1 MVLIIGIPISWGIG
15 GFCGTKDPGPRK
27 IEEGGLGFCG
37 VGGGGDAG
45 FVAVHFGV
53 GRLQAGE
60 GAGGWLQAPAK
71 FANISS
77 LQMS

>member
-1 MVLIIGIPISWGIG
+1 MGILRSWGG
-15 GFCGTKDPGPRK
+15 RG
-27 IEEGGLGFCG
+27 E
-37 VGGGGDAG
+37 DAG

>member
-1 MVLIIGIPISWGIG
+1 MAFAAPR
-15 GFCGTKDPGPRK
+15 TQGPDKLRR
-27 IEEGGLGFCG
+27 
-37 VGGGGDAG
+37 VGWDFAELVWGGDAG

>member
-1 MVLIIGIPISWGIG
+1 MAFEAPRTQGPEKLRRVGWDFAELG
-15 GFCGTKDPGPRK
+15 GQ
-27 IEEGGLGFCG
+27 
-37 VGGGGDAG
+37 GGDAG
-45 FVAVHFGV
+45 FVVFNFGV
-53 GRLQAGE
+53 GRLQAGD

>member
-1 MVLIIGIPISWGIG
+1 MRRVGWD
-15 GFCGTKDPGPRK
+15 F
-27 IEEGGLGFCG
+27 
-37 VGGGGDAG
+37 GGGGG
-45 FVAVHFGV
+45 RGRLVVVHFGV
-53 GRLQAGE
+53 GRLRAGE

>member
-15 GFCGTKDPGPRK
+15 GFCGTEDPGPRK
-27 IEEGGLGFCG
+27 TEEGGLGFW
-37 VGGGGDAG
+37 GGDGG
-45 FVAVHFGV
+45 FVTVHFGV
-53 GRLQAGE
+53 GRLRAGE
-60 GAGGWLQAPAK
+60 GARGWLQVPAK